1 MLGMSKKLEIRDS
14 TIHDI
19 SEKDAKEFVLDKFED
34 VKKSSKI
41 NDLISFQTNNKFMIM
56 SHDQEELKKL
66 GHIVANY
73 EKGQLSETV
82 VEYEKHLRIAL
93 EKEPTIKTHCNV
105 ILHVFGFFSK
115 NFSQSEKELFFD
127 LLKQFQE
134 KKITLGRLLSEINP
148 IIYRF
153 DSTYLA
159 SQTYFLL
166 YSNQE
171 EGNLFKILAK
181 SNSKN

>member
-1 MLGMSKKLEIRDS
+1 MSKKLEIGDS
-14 TIHDI
+14 AIHNI
-19 SEKDAKEFVLDKFED
+19 SEKDVKEFVLDKFED
-34 VKKSSKI
+34 IKKSNKI
-41 NDLISFQTNNKFMIM
+41 SDLVSFQATNKFMIM

-73 EKGQLSETV
+73 KKGQLSEV
-82 VEYEKHLRIAL
+82 FAEYEKHLRIAL
-93 EKEPTIKTHCNV
+93 EKEPTTKTHCNV

-134 KKITLGRLLSEINP
+134 KKITHGRLLSEINP

-153 DSTYLA
+153 DSIYLA

-171 EGNLFKILAK
+171 EGDLFKILAK